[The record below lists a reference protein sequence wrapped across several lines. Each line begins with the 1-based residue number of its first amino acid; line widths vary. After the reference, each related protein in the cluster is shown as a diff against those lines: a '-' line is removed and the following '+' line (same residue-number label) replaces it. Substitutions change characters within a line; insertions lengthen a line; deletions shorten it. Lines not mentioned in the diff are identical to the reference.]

1 MTAPSSSP
9 APVLL
14 VGAAGRMGRAM
25 ARLLAEGEF
34 PSLRLAAAIDRPDCP
49 AIGSDIGT
57 LAGTP
62 PTGIPL
68 TSDFDAALRT
78 AAPSVAI
85 DFSYHTA
92 SAALAPR
99 IAAAGLPWVVGTT
112 GLTPEEQAAIRAA
125 AEKAPVVQA
134 ANMSVGINLL
144 EALVR
149 RAAAAL
155 AGRGYDCEIIE
166 RHHRHKK
173 DAPSGTALYLGKA
186 AAESYGWSLPDVATD
201 GRTGITGERP
211 ERQIGFHAVR
221 GGDFVGDHT
230 VLFATDGECLELTH
244 RATSRDT
251 LARGALRAAAWLAAG
266 RAPALYTM
274 ADVLGLE
281 PAR

>member
-1 MTAPSSSP
+1 MSA
-9 APVLL
+9 AANVLV
-14 VGAAGRMGRAM
+14 VGAAGRMGRAI
-25 ARLLAEGEF
+25 ARLLSESAE
-34 PSLRLAAAIDRPDCP
+34 PSLRLAAALDRPDCP
-49 AIGSDIGT
+49 DIGADMGT

-62 PTGIPL
+62 PSGIPL
-68 TSDFDAALRT
+68 AADFDAAVRD
-78 AAPSVAI
+78 AAPAVAV
-85 DFSYHTA
+85 DFSFHAA

-99 IAAAGLPWVVGTT
+99 IAAAGIPWVVGTT
-112 GLTPEEQAAIRAA
+112 GLTPAEQDAVRAA
-125 AEKAPVVQA
+125 AEKIPVVQA

-149 RAAAAL
+149 QAAL
-155 AGRGYDCEIIE
+155 ALRGRGYDCEIVE

-173 DAPSGTALYLGKA
+173 DAPSGTALFLGKA

-201 GRTGITGERP
+201 GRSGLVGERP

-230 VLFATDGECLELTH
+230 VLFAADGECLELTH

-251 LARGALRAAAWLAAG
+251 LALGAIRAAAWLAAG
-266 RAPALYTM
+266 RTPGLYGM

-281 PAR
+281 TSR